1 VTKKGGESIFQDRS
15 VYTVWNLGEGIVKP
29 FSIAVCLFT
38 ALAVCS
44 RAQIATTTSL
54 VGTVTDAS
62 GKTVPAAKVTAV
74 NANTHNTYSALT
86 SEQGYYNI
94 EFVAVGDY
102 DLTVELPGFE
112 VTRITGIHVDINQV
126 VRNDV
131 TLKIGNVVESVTVQA
146 TAAAIKTDDASVSE
160 IISTRAVAEAPL
172 NLRDPMA
179 LATTVPGV
187 LPGPKT
193 SLTGVPPGEDF
204 IGAGTREIQ
213 NSMSLDGI
221 SIMNN
226 LITTTPTR
234 PMVESVQ
241 EVEVQ
246 TGTYSAQYGAYMGV
260 HINMITKSGTNQL
273 HGALVEFLRN
283 QVLDARSFF
292 TLPTPANPTAAK
304 PPLRQNQFGY
314 ELDGPVWI
322 PKIYNGKNKT
332 FFMTSYEGYRLVQ
345 STTSLSTSMP
355 AVFFTGDFS
364 GVPASAIQG
373 GALKDPLN
381 GNAPFP
387 GNIIPAARISPV
399 VTKLQQYYPGTNL
412 AGLASNYSVP
422 VPTTISTNQTVDRID
437 QNIGDKIRIYA
448 RADYQN
454 QPVFGGAA
462 IPINASTTPV
472 TTTNYTVGYTH
483 TLTPNLVNDLRAGRY
498 FFNSATVN
506 PFSTTNQTSA
516 GASLG
521 IPNFTADTVY
531 KNPGIPDF
539 TINGFNGFNN
549 SGTNWYQND
558 STNQISEQISWN
570 HGPHNV
576 MAGFELS
583 RLATGRAAVN
593 SARGSF
599 TFNGIQTGYAPS
611 DFILGTPSSF
621 TTPGPEVRGRVAEWR
636 DGFFVQDK
644 WQISRKLTLSYGI
657 RYELPT
663 VPYTIN
669 GVATELNPNQ
679 TALVGGTP
687 GFRFIAPNH
696 NDWAPR
702 VGFAYRFT
710 EKTVFRGGGGIYYNP
725 NQTNSYTFLNTN
737 PPYTTILTCTYTV
750 GQTVPTLTNPIVP
763 GVCPSAATA
772 GTTVTDPWH
781 QPTPRMN
788 QWSAGLERQLW
799 NGGGLEVQYL
809 GSHSYHLDR
818 SFYNNTPLLPGP
830 GSVNSRRPNP
840 LFGVIRTINMD
851 EIANYESMSLI
862 FRQRLSRGLTM
873 MANYTWSHTLDVSTD
888 SNGGGTP
895 MNPYWWKA
903 DYGNSNWDIRHRF
916 VATFVY
922 DIPFFRVSNPVA
934 KGMFTHWQ
942 GNGIVT
948 LQTGIPFNVSTATDT
963 ANTGSSGTYRPDL
976 VHAPS
981 DDCGRGHLVGCIDA
995 SDFTVQDLYPV
1006 TPANFAYGNEGRNL
1020 LHGPGAETVNFS
1032 LFKNFPI
1039 KERLR
1044 FQFRFETFALFNHT
1058 NFGNPSATLGTSS
1071 FGNITSAT
1079 GNRNIQFGAK
1089 LLF

>member
-1 VTKKGGESIFQDRS
+1 MRYV
-15 VYTVWNLGEGIVKP
+15 VLV
-29 FSIAVCLFT
+29 ACLVG
-38 ALAVCS
+38 ASLPG

-54 VGTVTDAS
+54 VGTVTDSS
-62 GKTVPAAKVTAV
+62 GKTVPNAIVTAV
-74 NANTHNTYSALT
+74 NANTRDTHSAVT
-86 SEQGYYNI
+86 SEQGYYDI
-94 EFVAVGDY
+94 EFVSVGDY
-102 DLTVELPGFE
+102 TITVKQPGFE
-112 VTRITGIHVDINQV
+112 VTRITGIHVDINQSVRTDV
-126 VRNDV
+126 V
-131 TLKIGNVVESVTVQA
+131 LKVGNVVESVTVEA
-146 TAAAIKTDDASVSE
+146 VAAAIKTDDASVSE
-160 IISTRAVAEAPL
+160 IIATRSVAELPL

-179 LATTVPGV
+179 LATTTPGV
-187 LPGPKT
+187 LQGPKT

-234 PMVESVQ
+234 PMVESIQ

-246 TGTYSAQYGAYMGV
+246 TGTYSAQYGAYLGA

-283 QVLDARSFF
+283 QVLDARAFF

-304 PPLRQNQFGY
+304 PPLRQNQFGF
-314 ELDGPVWI
+314 ELDGPVYI
-322 PKIYNGKNKT
+322 PKLYNGKNRT
-332 FFMTSYEGYRLVQ
+332 FFMASYEGYRLVQ
-345 STTSLSTSMP
+345 SSTSLSTSIP
-355 AVFFTGDFS
+355 AAFFTGDFS
-364 GVPASAIQG
+364 SVPASAIQG
-373 GALKDPLN
+373 GAIKDPFN

-387 GNIIPAARISPV
+387 GNMVPTSRISPV
-399 VTKLQQYYPGTNL
+399 TAKLQQYYPATDL
-412 AGLASNYSVP
+412 PGLASNYSVP

-437 QNIGDKIRIYA
+437 QNIGDKIRLYA
-448 RADYQN
+448 RADYQD
-454 QPVFGGAA
+454 QPVYGGAA
-462 IPINASTTPV
+462 IPINSSTTPV

-483 TLTPNLVNDLRAGRY
+483 TLASNLVNDLRVGRY

-506 PFSTTNQTSA
+506 PFSVSNQTNAGSA
-516 GASLG
+516 LG
-521 IPNFTADTVY
+521 IPNFTADAVY
-531 KNPGIPDF
+531 NNPGIPDF
-539 TINGFNGFNN
+539 NITGFNGLANG
-549 SGTNWYQND
+549 GTNWYQND

-570 HGPHNV
+570 RGVHNI
-576 MAGFELS
+576 MAGFEFS

-599 TFNGIQTGYAPS
+599 TFNGILTGYAPA
-611 DFILGTPSSF
+611 DFILGTPSTF

-644 WQISRKLTLSYGI
+644 WQVSRRLTLSYGL

-669 GVATELNPNQ
+669 GVATELNPSQ

-687 GFRFIAPNH
+687 GFHFIAPNH

-702 VGFAYRFT
+702 VGFAYRFN

-737 PPYTTILTCTYTV
+737 PPYTTILTCSYTV
-750 GQTVPTLTNPIVP
+750 GLTIPTLSNPIVP
-763 GVCPSAATA
+763 GVCPTAPTA

-799 NGGGLEVQYL
+799 NGAGFEVQYL
-809 GSHSYHLDR
+809 GSHAYHLDR

-830 GSVNSRRPNP
+830 GSVNTRRPNS

-851 EIANYESMSLI
+851 EIANYESMTLV
-862 FRQRLSRGLTM
+862 FRQRFSHGLSLN
-873 MANYTWSHTLDVSTD
+873 ANYTWSHTLDVSTD

-895 MNPYWWKA
+895 MNPYWWRA

-922 DIPFFRVSNPVA
+922 DIPFFKLSNPVLN
-934 KGMFTHWQ
+934 GIFTHWQ
-942 GNGIVT
+942 SNGIVT
-948 LQTGIPFNVSTATDT
+948 LQTGIPFNVSTGTDT

-976 VHAPS
+976 VKPPT
-981 DDCGRGHLVGCIDA
+981 DNCGRNHLLGCIDA
-995 SDFTVQDLYPV
+995 SAFTVQDLYPI
-1006 TPANFAYGNEGRNL
+1006 TPTNYNYGNAGRNL

-1032 LFKNFPI
+1032 LFKNIPI
-1039 KERLR
+1039 RERLR

-1058 NFGNPSATLGTSS
+1058 NFSNPSATLGTSS

-1079 GNRNIQFGAK
+1079 GNRNIQLGAK
-1089 LLF
+1089 LMF

>member
-1 VTKKGGESIFQDRS
+1 MR
-15 VYTVWNLGEGIVKP
+15 TVA
-29 FSIAVCLFT
+29 IAACLF
-38 ALAVCS
+38 AAAFS
-44 RAQIATTTSL
+44 GRAQIATTTSL
-54 VGTVTDAS
+54 VGTVTDAT
-62 GKTVPAAKVTAV
+62 GKTVPNATVTAV
-74 NANTHNTYSALT
+74 NTNTHDTYTATT

-102 DLTVELPGFE
+102 ILTVKQPGFE
-112 VTRITGIHVDINQV
+112 LTRIAGIHVDINQV

-131 TLKIGNVVESVTVQA
+131 VLKVGNVVESVTVQA
-146 TAAAIKTDDASVSE
+146 VAAAIKTDDATVSE
-160 IISTRAVAEAPL
+160 IISTRSVAELPL

-179 LATTVPGV
+179 LATTTPGV
-187 LPGPKT
+187 LQGPKT

-246 TGTYSAQYGAYMGV
+246 TGTYSAQYGAYMGA
-260 HINMITKSGTNQL
+260 HINMITKNGTNQL

-283 QVLDARSFF
+283 QVLDARAFF

-304 PPLRQNQFGY
+304 PPLRQNQFGF
-314 ELDGPVWI
+314 ELDGPVYI
-322 PKIYNGKNKT
+322 PKLYNGRNKT
-332 FFMTSYEGYRLVQ
+332 FFMASYEGYRLVQ

-364 GVPASAIQG
+364 AVPASAITG

-387 GNIIPAARISPV
+387 GNVIPSSRISPV
-399 VTKLQQYYPGTNL
+399 TAKLQQYYPATNL
-412 AGLASNYSVP
+412 PGLASNYSVP
-422 VPTTISTNQTVDRID
+422 VPTTISTDQTVDRID
-437 QNIGDKIRIYA
+437 QNIGDKIRLYV
-448 RADYQN
+448 RADWQN

-462 IPINASTTPV
+462 IPINSSTTPV

-483 TLTPNLVNDLRAGRY
+483 TLSATLVNDFRVGRY
-498 FFNSATVN
+498 YFDSATVN
-506 PFSTTNQTSA
+506 PFSTSNQTSA
-516 GASLG
+516 GSSLG
-521 IPNFTADTVY
+521 IPNFNADTVFH
-531 KNPGIPDF
+531 NPGIPDF
-539 TINGFNGFNN
+539 NITGFNGLANG
-549 SGTNWYQND
+549 GTNWYQND
-558 STNQISEQISWN
+558 STNQVSEQISWSR
-570 HGPHNV
+570 GAHNV

-599 TFNGIQTGYAPS
+599 TFNGIQTGYAPA

-621 TTPGPEVRGRVAEWR
+621 TTSGPEIRGRVAEWR

-644 WQISRKLTLSYGI
+644 WQVSRKLTLSYGL

-669 GVATELNPNQ
+669 GIATELNPTQ

-687 GFRFIAPNH
+687 GFHFIAPNH

-702 VGFAYRFT
+702 VGFAYRIN
-710 EKTVFRGGGGIYYNP
+710 ERTVFRGGGGIYYNP

-737 PPYTTILTCTYTV
+737 PPYTTILTCSYTV
-750 GQTVPTLTNPIVP
+750 GLTVPTLSNPVVP
-763 GVCPSAATA
+763 GVCPNAPTA
-772 GTTVTDPWH
+772 GTIVTDPWH

-799 NGGGLEVQYL
+799 NGGGFEVQYL
-809 GSHSYHLDR
+809 GSHAYHLDR

-851 EIANYESMSLI
+851 EIANYESMTLI
-862 FRQRLSRGLTM
+862 FRQHLTHGLSLN
-873 MANYTWSHTLDVSTD
+873 ANYTWSHTLDVSTD

-895 MNPYWWKA
+895 MNPYWWRA

-922 DIPFFRVSNPVA
+922 DIPFFQTSNAVL
-934 KGMFTHWQ
+934 KGVFAHWQ
-942 GNGIVT
+942 SNGIVT
-948 LQTGIPFNVSTATDT
+948 LQTGIPFNVSTGTDT
-963 ANTGSSGTYRPDL
+963 ANTASSGTYRPDL

-981 DDCGRGHLVGCIDA
+981 ANCGRGHLVGCIDA
-995 SDFTVQDLYPV
+995 TAFTVQDLYPI
-1006 TPANFAYGNEGRNL
+1006 TPGNYAYGNAGRNL

-1032 LFKNFPI
+1032 LFKNIPI
-1039 KERLR
+1039 HERLR

-1058 NFGNPSATLGTSS
+1058 NFGNPAATLGTSS

-1079 GNRNIQFGAK
+1079 GNRNIQLGAK
-1089 LLF
+1089 LVF

>member
-1 VTKKGGESIFQDRS
+1 MIKEFS
-15 VYTVWNLGEGIVKP
+15 VGLCLLAAP
-29 FSIAVCLFT
+29 AV
-38 ALAVCS
+38 S
-44 RAQIATTTSL
+44 GWAQIATTTSL
-54 VGTVTDAS
+54 VGTVSDAS
-62 GKTVPAAKVTAV
+62 GKTIPGAKVTAV
-74 NANTHNTYSALT
+74 NANTHDTYSVLT

-102 DLTVELPGFE
+102 NLTIEHPGFE

-131 TLKIGNVVESVTVQA
+131 NLKVGNVAESVTVQA
-146 TAAAIKTDDASVSE
+146 TTAAIKTDDATVSE
-160 IISTRAVAEAPL
+160 IISTRNVAELPL
-172 NLRDPMA
+172 NVRDPMA
-179 LATTVPGV
+179 LAITAPGV
-187 LPGPKT
+187 IQGPK
-193 SLTGVPPGEDF
+193 SSSTGTPPGEDF

-246 TGTYSAQYGAYMGV
+246 TGTYSAQYGSYLGV
-260 HINMITKSGTNQL
+260 HINMITKSGANQL

-283 QVLDARSFF
+283 QVLDARAFF

-314 ELDGPVWI
+314 ELDGPVYI
-322 PKIYNGKNKT
+322 PKIYNGKNRT
-332 FFMTSYEGYRLVQ
+332 FFMSSYEGYRLVQ
-345 STTSLSTSMP
+345 QVTSLSPEMP
-355 AVFFTGDFS
+355 AAFFTGDFS
-364 GVPASAIQG
+364 AVPASSIQG
-373 GALKDPLN
+373 GVLKDPLGN
-381 GNAPFP
+381 NAPFP
-387 GNIIPAARISPV
+387 NNTIPSNRISPV
-399 VTKLQQYYPGTNL
+399 VLKLQQYYPAPNL
-412 AGLASNYSVP
+412 PGLANNYSVP
-422 VPTTISTNQTVDRID
+422 VPTRISVNQTVDRID
-437 QNIGDKIRIYA
+437 QTIGEKIRLYA
-448 RADYQN
+448 RAHYQSESI
-454 QPVFGGAA
+454 FGGTAV
-462 IPINASTTPV
+462 PVNASTIPV

-483 TLTPNLVNDLRAGRY
+483 TLTPALVNDLRVGRY
-498 FFNSATVN
+498 FLNTATLN
-506 PFSTTNQTSA
+506 PFTAANQTGA
-516 GASLG
+516 GTNLG
-521 IPNFTADTVY
+521 IPNFTGDTQY
-531 KNPGIPDF
+531 NNPGLPDF
-539 TINGFNGFNN
+539 NITGFNGLNN
-549 SGTNWYQND
+549 AGSNWYQND
-558 STNQISEQISWN
+558 STVQLSEQISWN
-570 HGPHNV
+570 HGAHNV
-576 MAGFELS
+576 MAGAEFR

-599 TFNGIQTGYAPS
+599 TFNGTLTGYAPA
-611 DFILGTPSSF
+611 DFILGTPQSF

-636 DGFFVQDK
+636 DGFFVLDK
-644 WQISRKLTLSYGI
+644 WQVSRKFTINYGL

-687 GFRFIAPNH
+687 GYGFIAPNH
-696 NDWAPR
+696 SDWAPR
-702 VGFAYRFT
+702 LGIAYRIT
-710 EKTVFRGGGGIYYNP
+710 EKTVFRGGAGIYYNP

-737 PPYTTILTCTYTV
+737 PPYTTILTCTWS
-750 GQTVPTLTNPIVP
+750 GGLTVPTLSNPIVP
-763 GVCPSAATA
+763 GVCPSAPTP
-772 GTTVTDPWH
+772 GTIVTDPWH

-799 NGGGLEVQYL
+799 DGGGFEAQYL

-830 GSVNSRRPNP
+830 GPVNSRRPNP
-840 LFGVIRTINMD
+840 LFGVIRTINTD
-851 EIANYESMSLI
+851 EIANYESMSVI
-862 FRQRLSRGLTM
+862 FRQRFAHGLQM
-873 MANYTWSHTLDVSTD
+873 MASYTWSHTLDVSTD

-895 MNPYWWKA
+895 LEPYLWKA

-922 DIPFFRVSNPVA
+922 DVPFFQTSNPLL
-934 KGMFTHWQ
+934 KTMFTNWQ
-942 GNGIVT
+942 TNGIVT
-948 LQTGIPFNVSTATDT
+948 LQTGMPFNVTTGTDT
-963 ANTGSSGTYRPDL
+963 ANTASSGTYRPDL

-981 DDCGRGHLVGCIDA
+981 DTCGRGHLVGCIDA
-995 SDFTVQDLYPV
+995 SAFTVQDLYPA
-1006 TPANFAYGNEGRNL
+1006 TPGNFAYGNAGRNL

-1032 LFKNFPI
+1032 LFRNFPI

-1058 NFGNPSATLGTSS
+1058 NFGNPAAVLGTSA
-1071 FGNITSAT
+1071 FGSITAAT

-1089 LLF
+1089 LQF